1 MTSFLAVLRQSWPT
15 RRVVTALIL
24 SGGLFAA
31 AFTRSQGHPATG
43 SWLALATI
51 ALVVSA
57 FALAPFVPLP
67 RHRALLDMG
76 CGPCAV
82 VGGLMAL
89 ASIWMVLIEPID
101 IGTAGVAA
109 ALSGIA
115 LVQRLNQ
122 PATCATP
129 PPSSR

>member
-1 MTSFLAVLRQSWPT
+1 MTSFFAVLRQSWPT
-15 RRVVTALIL
+15 RRVVTALAL
-24 SGGLFAA
+24 SGGLLAA
-31 AFTRSQGHPATG
+31 AITRGQGHPDTR
-43 SWLALATI
+43 SWLALAML

-57 FALAPFVPLP
+57 FALATFVPMP
-67 RHRALLDMG
+67 GQRALLDLG

-89 ASIWMVLIEPID
+89 ASIWMVLLEPID
-101 IGTAGVAA
+101 LGAAGVAT

-115 LVQRLNQ
+115 QVQRLNQ
-122 PATCATP
+122 PTTCATP